1 MTRRSWFRW
10 HSWIGLTTGLL
21 LFVVCWS
28 GTIAVFSR
36 EIDLALDP
44 GVTAAPRTER
54 IAWGAAARNLG
65 QAHPDWWVYQI
76 TASHGPGTTVEAWA
90 LDGEGVSH
98 RILADPASGGLLGTR
113 SMFGVQR
120 FFRSFHMALFIEAW
134 PILGVPLG
142 DWIVALLAIPLLASL
157 VTSLVF
163 YRRFWRGFFKLERA
177 KGRKVFWSDVH
188 KLTGLW
194 SLWFLLAIGLTGLWY
209 LGERHLPE
217 GPAPPRAAP
226 VKNARLLPVAD
237 LVARAGAAFPELRIN
252 AIILN
257 DYEAGQIEL
266 HGQDGALLVRDR
278 AARLWLDSRSGKALR
293 VQRSSDLAA
302 YERWIDTADP
312 VHFGNFA
319 GLWSKVPWFVFGLAL
334 SGLCLSG
341 AYLQA
346 KRQERRPGG
355 GYRGP
360 VLAAYAVTV
369 ACLLLAARF
378 GYEEIASYGNGGA
391 WPEVPAG
398 VTAFIAAWT
407 AATLGIL
414 TLWMRWVR

>member
-1 MTRRSWFRW
+1 
-10 HSWIGLTTGLL
+10 
-21 LFVVCWS
+21 
-28 GTIAVFSR
+28 
-36 EIDLALDP
+36 
-44 GVTAAPRTER
+44 
-54 IAWGAAARNLG
+54 
-65 QAHPDWWVYQI
+65 
-76 TASHGPGTTVEAWA
+76 
-90 LDGEGVSH
+90 
-98 RILADPASGGLLGTR
+98 
-113 SMFGVQR
+113 MFGVQR

>member
-1 MTRRSWFRW
+1 MTRRDWFRW

-44 GVTAAPRTER
+44 QLSAAPATER
-54 IAWGAAARNLG
+54 IAWGAFERNIAAER
-65 QAHPDWWVYQI
+65 PDWWLMQM
-76 TASHGPGTTVEAWA
+76 TASHGPGTTLEAWA
-90 LDGEGVSH
+90 EDEEGVIW
-98 RILADPASGGLLGTR
+98 RIDGDPATGAVLGTR
-113 SMFGVQR
+113 SLFGVQR

-134 PILGVPLG
+134 PILGMPLG
-142 DWIVALLAIPLLASL
+142 DWIVALLSIPLLASL

-163 YRRFWRGFFKLERA
+163 YRRFWRGFLRLQWR
-177 KGRKVFWSDVH
+177 KGRKVFWSDAH

-209 LGERHLPE
+209 LVERHLPE
-217 GPAPPRAAP
+217 GTPPPEVA
-226 VKNARLLPVAD
+226 VIKNPDLLPVAA
-237 LVARAGAAFPELRIN
+237 LVERAQGAYPTLSIN
-252 AIILN
+252 AVILRDF
-257 DYEAGQIEL
+257 DYGLFEV
-266 HGQDGALLVRDR
+266 HGQDGGALVRDR
-278 AARLWLDSRSGKALR
+278 AARVWLDARSGAVLR
-293 VQRSSDLAA
+293 IQRSSELGA
-302 YERWIDTADP
+302 YERWIEMADP
-312 VHFGNFA
+312 IHFGNFA

-346 KRQERRPGG
+346 KRQERQAGRS
-355 GYRGP
+355 YRRP
-360 VLAAYAVTV
+360 VLAAYAVTI
-369 ACLLLAARF
+369 ACLLLAAWF
-378 GYEEIASYGNGGA
+378 GYFEIMDYGSGGA
-391 WPEVPAG
+391 APVVPAG
-398 VTAFIAAWT
+398 VTAFIAAWV